1 MPKKSSSSK
10 TSANMLQNPL
20 VEDQM
25 PSVKPKKLRNE
36 IDEIFGGKKRKK
48 PEGKKTSKSSE
59 EVKSVE
65 PKRKK
70 EKKSKGAMEG
80 DFADAAGQSR
90 KRTEGGLSIYTE
102 EELGINNADA
112 GNTPLC
118 PFDCSCCF

>member
-10 TSANMLQNPL
+10 TSANMHQNPL

-48 PEGKKTSKSSE
+48 PEGKKTRKSPE

-65 PKRKK
+65 PKKK

-80 DFADAAGQSR
+80 DFDDAAGQSR

-102 EELGINNADA
+102 EELEIYVV
-112 GNTPLC
+112 LL
-118 PFDCSCCF
+118 